1 MGGFQ
6 PFPRAVV
13 SIEVAAKLML
23 VDGTKRQT
31 AARWDRYRPVT
42 KRSETAQLFLMI
54 SRHTR
59 HLSRPAGDLVG
70 LGRWAPTTR
79 AEDPRTL
86 AYLVDAPEGR

>member
-31 AARWDRYRPVT
+31 AARWDRYRPVP
-42 KRSETAQLFLMI
+42 KRSETAQLFLAIHGI
-54 SRHTR
+54 SSDVT
-59 HLSRPAGDLVG
+59 RPAGDLVG
-70 LGRWAPTTR
+70 LGRWTSTTR
-79 AEDPRTL
+79 VEDPRTL
-86 AYLVDAPEGR
+86 AYLVDGPEGR

>member
-54 SRHTR
+54 SRH
-59 HLSRPAGDLVG
+59 LSRPAGDLVG
-70 LGRWAPTTR
+70 LGRWAPTAW
-79 AEDPRTL
+79 AEDPHTL